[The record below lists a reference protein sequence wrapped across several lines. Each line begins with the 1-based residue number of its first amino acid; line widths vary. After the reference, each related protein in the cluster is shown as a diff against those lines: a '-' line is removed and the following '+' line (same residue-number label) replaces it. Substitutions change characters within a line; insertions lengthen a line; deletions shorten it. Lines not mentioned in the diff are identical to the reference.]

1 MRRASRHASRVS
13 HERWLVSYADFIT
26 LLFAFFVVMY
36 AFAKAGEKKQAQVS
50 KAIDTAFRSM
60 GVFYDHAGEHA
71 NLIDGHTGPVDGSPD
86 VEPVMQ
92 EDVESTAKARDDL
105 NRLQRTLTS
114 SLTTAIANHGV
125 SISMGRDGLIISLRE
140 AGFFQTASATPEP
153 GTRAVLKTIG
163 GALADSG
170 LDVRVEG
177 HTDNLPVHTMRFD
190 SNWELSTAR
199 ATAIARM
206 LLEVHAVAPEH
217 LAAAGYGEY
226 HPVASNDS
234 AEGRAQNRR
243 VDLVITPRTRIDFS
257 IDAPRA
263 SENGVWKRIT
273 DPN

>member
-1 MRRASRHASRVS
+1 
-13 HERWLVSYADFIT
+13 
-26 LLFAFFVVMY
+26 MY

-50 KAIDTAFRSM
+50 QAIDSAFRSM
-60 GVFYDHAGEHA
+60 GVFKDHAGEHA
-71 NLIDGHTGPVDGSPD
+71 DLIDGQTGPVDGSPQ

-92 EDVESTAKARDDL
+92 DDVESPAKARDDL
-105 NRLQRTLTS
+105 KRLQRTLTS
-114 SLTTAIANHGV
+114 SLTTAIANSGV

-140 AGFFQTASATPEP
+140 AGFFQAGSATPEP
-153 GTRAVLKTIG
+153 GTLAVLKAIG

-177 HTDNLPVHTMRFD
+177 HTDNVPVHTMRFD
-190 SNWELSTAR
+190 SNWELSAAR

-206 LLEVHAVAPEH
+206 LLEVHAVSAEH
-217 LAAAGYGEY
+217 LSAAGYGEY
-226 HPVASNDS
+226 HPVASNET

-257 IDAPRA
+257 LAAPRA
-263 SENGVWKRIT
+263 GADGAWKRIT